1 VVSGGEVTLSKV
13 SVAHGELKVTIVS
26 DYLVSQPDG
35 AIFYRPGAGV
45 RTEVVP
51 RTRIEANESGTSTVS
66 LATGATVAELVA
78 ALNQVKTT
86 TRDIIAILQSI
97 KRAGALHADLIIQ

>member
-1 VVSGGEVTLSKV
+1 MIVT
-13 SVAHGELKVTIVS
+13 

-35 AIFYRPGAGV
+35 FIYRPGPGV

-51 RTRIEANESGTSTVS
+51 RTRIDASESPTGTVS
-66 LATGATVAELVA
+66 LGSGATVAELVA